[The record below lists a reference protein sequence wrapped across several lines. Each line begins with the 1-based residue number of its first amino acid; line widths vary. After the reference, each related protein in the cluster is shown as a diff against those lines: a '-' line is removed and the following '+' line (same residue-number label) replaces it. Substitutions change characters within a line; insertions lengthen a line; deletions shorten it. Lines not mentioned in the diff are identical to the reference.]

1 MEVSGEPENLT
12 SNFKDLTTL
21 VLVRNGPRIISQIRQ
36 LSWVLLSY
44 PGTIGEKQNI

>member
-1 MEVSGEPENLT
+1 MEVNGEPENLS
-12 SNFKDLTTL
+12 SNFKVWTIL

-44 PGTIGEKQNI
+44 PGTI